1 MNRYLLLAVMIFLT
15 LFLST
20 GCGQLL
26 VAIGGA
32 EAVLL
37 QAEGNLENEKG
48 FSYKGEGK
56 GTISEPSGMSIEIE
70 QEGTYR
76 FVWDP
81 YGVHVEETIKA
92 FGGPLKQEYYIT
104 DKEGYEWVEGEGWQK
119 ITIDRDDIIHK
130 YDPRVAL
137 RFLYEAGEH
146 TEMEEK
152 DGMYIL
158 QADLSGE
165 QTKKL
170 MKDFYDELLDEMV
183 QNLEEEIITTEDLKF
198 SRIKYQVWVDSKTF
212 IPEKYNLIHE
222 IEGNV
227 DGDVLEIQLDLTF
240 TKDGKVEEI
249 AIPDEVKEEAR

>member
-1 MNRYLLLAVMIFLT
+1 M
-15 LFLST
+15 
-20 GCGQLL
+20 
-26 VAIGGA
+26 
-32 EAVLL
+32 
-37 QAEGNLENEKG
+37 
-48 FSYKGEGK
+48 
-56 GTISEPSGMSIEIE
+56 
-70 QEGTYR
+70 
-76 FVWDP
+76 
-81 YGVHVEETIKA
+81 
-92 FGGPLKQEYYIT
+92 
-104 DKEGYEWVEGEGWQK
+104 
-119 ITIDRDDIIHK
+119 
-130 YDPRVAL
+130 
-137 RFLYEAGEH
+137 
-146 TEMEEK
+146 
-152 DGMYIL
+152 

-249 AIPDEVKEEAR
+249 TIPDEVKEEAR

>member
-119 ITIDRDDIIHK
+119 LPLIVTISFINMILELHYVFCMK
-130 YDPRVAL
+130 LENIPRWKKK
-137 RFLYEAGEH
+137 
-146 TEMEEK
+146 TEC
-152 DGMYIL
+152 
-158 QADLSGE
+158 
-165 QTKKL
+165 T
-170 MKDFYDELLDEMV
+170 FCR
-183 QNLEEEIITTEDLKF
+183 
-198 SRIKYQVWVDSKTF
+198 RIYPVNKRR
-212 IPEKYNLIHE
+212 N
-222 IEGNV
+222 
-227 DGDVLEIQLDLTF
+227 
-240 TKDGKVEEI
+240 
-249 AIPDEVKEEAR
+249 